1 MDKFYKKEELIMH
14 NLFKIISYKK
24 KIFLLF
30 LLIGMIITSI
40 LEVVGIGSV
49 IPIVYSISDD
59 SFFEKYEFFK
69 FIKNNFDLNSKE
81 DTLFFF
87 LKFFCGVYII
97 KNIYLILFHYLEG
110 RFIYSFVRDISSKL
124 YKGYIMRPYKTII
137 QENSS
142 DMISK
147 LTNELNVVQNYLTSL
162 LNIYTE
168 VTIFIFIFIF
178 VLIFYSSKILLL
190 LIIFGLVIFLFFL
203 MFYRKIKS
211 LGKNRKNYEILRAA
225 KIQESVGGI
234 KDIKIR
240 NKENEFSLNYFSL
253 ANQISTFF
261 YKYYA
266 IQKIPRLYLETS
278 IIICLSLLTFFL
290 YNKEVAINEIFT
302 ILAINFA
309 IFLRLLPSVNKIV
322 NAINTH
328 NWSKQSAYE
337 IINLSQKKI
346 NKKKIFKGQ
355 FKKELTFKKLSYGY
369 GDKKNLIIN
378 NLDLTI
384 KKGDKVALI
393 GNSGIG
399 KSTFVDV
406 LCGLLSPV
414 KGDIKIDGKSLLNK
428 SSFNLISY
436 APQTPFLFDDTL
448 YYNVTLDHKINDKKL
463 KKFDEILHI
472 CELTDFHLSNKRK
485 SKNYTLGDKGVK
497 ISGGQKQRVG
507 LARSLYSIN
516 EILILDEPTSSLEL
530 NLEKKIILKI
540 LKNFA
545 NKTIIAITHK
555 ESVAKKFNKILI
567 FKNKKL
573 IGYNKK

>member
-1 MDKFYKKEELIMH
+1 MH
-14 NLFKIISYKK
+14 NLFKIISLRKK
-24 KIFLLF
+24 FFLL
-30 LLIGMIITSI
+30 LLLFGMIITSI

-87 LKFFCGVYII
+87 LKFFCGVYIT

-124 YKGYIMRPYKTII
+124 YKGYIMRSYKAIT

-142 DMISK
+142 NIISK

-211 LGKNRKNYEILRAA
+211 LGKNRKNYEILRAV

-290 YNKEVAINEIFT
+290 YNKEVPINEIFT

-337 IINLSQKKI
+337 IINLSKKKI

-463 KKFDEILHI
+463 KRFDEILHI

-555 ESVAKKFNKILI
+555 ESVAKKFDKILI

>member
-1 MDKFYKKEELIMH
+1 MH
-14 NLFKIISYKK
+14 NLFKIISYRKK
-24 KIFLLF
+24 FFLL
-30 LLIGMIITSI
+30 LLLLGMVVTSI
-40 LEVVGIGSV
+40 LEVIGIGSV
-49 IPIVYSISDD
+49 IPIVYSLSDD
-59 SFFEKYEFFK
+59 SFFEKYESFK
-69 FIKNNFDLNSKE
+69 FIKNNFNLNSKE

-97 KNIYLILFHYLEG
+97 KNIYLILFHYFEG
-110 RFIYSFVRDISSKL
+110 RFIFSFVRDISSNL
-124 YKGYIMRPYKTII
+124 YKGYIMRPYKAITR
-137 QENSS
+137 ENSS
-142 DMISK
+142 NIISK
-147 LTNELNVVQNYLTSL
+147 LTNELSVVQNYLMSL

-168 VTIFIFIFIF
+168 IAIFIFIFIF

-190 LIIFGLVIFLFFL
+190 LVIFGVAVLLFFL
-203 MFYRKIKS
+203 VFYTKIKS
-211 LGKNRKNYEILRAA
+211 LGKNRKNYEILRAS

-240 NKENEFSLNYFSL
+240 NKEDEFSSNYFAL
-253 ANQISTFF
+253 ANQISIFF

-328 NWSKQSAYE
+328 NWSKQSAHE
-337 IINLSQKKI
+337 IINLSKKKI
-346 NKKKIFKGQ
+346 YKKKIFKGQ
-355 FKKELTFKKLSYGY
+355 FKKKLTFKKLSYGY
-369 GDKKNLIIN
+369 DSKKNLIID

-399 KSTFVDV
+399 KSTFVDI

-414 KGDIKIDGKSLLNK
+414 KGEIEIDGKSLLNK
-428 SSFNLISY
+428 STLNLISY
-436 APQTPFLFDDTL
+436 APQTSFLFDDTL
-448 YYNVTLDHKINDKKL
+448 YYNVTLDHEINNKKI
-463 KKFDEILHI
+463 KKFNEILSI
-472 CELTDFHLSNKRK
+472 CELTEFHLSNKK
-485 SKNYTLGDKGVK
+485 KAKHYTLGDKGVK

-507 LARSLYSIN
+507 LARSLYGIN
-516 EILILDEPTSSLEL
+516 EILILDEPTSSLEQ

-540 LKNFA
+540 LKYFA

-555 ESVAKKFNKILI
+555 ESVAKRFNKVLI

-573 IGYNKK
+573 VNYNKNYVKKI